1 MRSEDLALKLASYD
15 QIWRKFVDAHNCFME
30 LMELEPEKRKA
41 LMVYDEELARK
52 LETDGTVKRLR
63 DLSLDLFE
71 VIGGSQRSARSRGID
86 PGRRSAEHVS
96 TVSKKSKSSYVSAGS
111 EARREKMALAR
122 LNLEHL
128 KRKQELDR
136 KMAEINYAK
145 ELMEAEGRQ
154 REPL

>member
-1 MRSEDLALKLASYD
+1 M
-15 QIWRKFVDAHNCFME
+15 
-30 LMELEPEKRKA
+30 
-41 LMVYDEELARK
+41 
-52 LETDGTVKRLR
+52 
-63 DLSLDLFE
+63 
-71 VIGGSQRSARSRGID
+71 
-86 PGRRSAEHVS
+86 S